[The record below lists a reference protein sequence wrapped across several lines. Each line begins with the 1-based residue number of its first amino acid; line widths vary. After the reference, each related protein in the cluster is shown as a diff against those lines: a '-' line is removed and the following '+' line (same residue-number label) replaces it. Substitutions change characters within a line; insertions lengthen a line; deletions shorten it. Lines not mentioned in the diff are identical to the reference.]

1 MDGGDG
7 RNPFQMPTD
16 EEVFALRDEE
26 QQRKQQERELAKQL
40 HVWEKGLTSRPA
52 VRDYEADKT
61 EYAQTNT
68 SQQSK
73 LNLVA
78 AASRDR
84 RKEKENMSDFI
95 AKKREMFLVQMS
107 LDTKR
112 AEIKKLEER
121 AQQREE
127 ALRKSEQMLEED
139 ALRFDQ
145 FLKDNDQKAVQA
157 IKKAEL
163 ETKAKAEKVQEIKK
177 LNAQIT
183 TIKSEMSKFEEQLED
198 CRKYKNFLDKLT
210 PVEWFE
216 EQEEAKRQRKEAKR
230 QAKKKVKKEERLPQV
245 AEEAAA
251 SMKGLI
257 EEDNKKKGRR
267 TRREREAD
275 EAAEKERIEAA
286 ITAAVAAAEKAIDL
300 EEEEDVEEEEEEQQQ
315 RDEPMHFNEPQQLL
329 DIFTALEESNLFLIQ
344 NSQETE
350 EALEELKAKLS
361 ETQTRMEGESAGLKA
376 QIDAL
381 KASIHLE
388 EDKRK
393 GLTERAGKTTG
404 VQKQEQTLDEL
415 NKKVAEVYRAIFSEA
430 DNSLGTLQML
440 TNIES
445 RLEELLSIIDIMPRD
460 EVEVAERL
468 KEKERRQ
475 RVRELKQGEAARAQE
490 ERIQRSIRRSQEPVQ
505 RRVGKPIMF
514 RSQPIQRKK
523 KKEEDDSDKL
533 DEEDDI
539 NFYLSL

>member
-1 MDGGDG
+1 
-7 RNPFQMPTD
+7 
-16 EEVFALRDEE
+16 
-26 QQRKQQERELAKQL
+26 
-40 HVWEKGLTSRPA
+40 
-52 VRDYEADKT
+52 
-61 EYAQTNT
+61 
-68 SQQSK
+68 
-73 LNLVA
+73 
-78 AASRDR
+78 
-84 RKEKENMSDFI
+84 MSDFI